1 MRHGSRPL
9 ALALGAT
16 ALLGA
21 TAPIAPDGAAV
32 TIVAKNLR
40 NDRGVVR
47 ACLTNQA
54 DRFPNCDDPA
64 RSFTTVGQA
73 SGTVTLEFHDVP
85 PGRYAVA
92 LLHDE
97 NGNGKADRAA
107 MMIPKEGFG
116 FSRDAKVRFG
126 PPRFGEA
133 AFDVSA
139 GASEQ
144 LTIRMRYLL

>member
-1 MRHGSRPL
+1 MRHRQRPF
-9 ALALGAT
+9 ALAVTAAALIGA
-16 ALLGA
+16 
-21 TAPIAPDGAAV
+21 IAPVPSGADV
-32 TIVAKNLR
+32 TVVAKNLR

-54 DRFPNCDDPA
+54 ERFPTCDDPE
-64 RSFTTVGQA
+64 RSFKAVGDA
-73 SGTVTLEFHDVP
+73 AGTVTLVFHDVP

-133 AFDVSA
+133 AFDVVA
-139 GASEQ
+139 GGHEQ
-144 LTIRMRYLL
+144 QVIRMRYML

>member
-1 MRHGSRPL
+1 MRHRSRPFAL
-9 ALALGAT
+9 ALAVP

-21 TAPIAPDGAAV
+21 TTPAPPGADV
-32 TIVAKNLR
+32 TVVAKNLR

-47 ACLTNQA
+47 GCLTPVQ

-64 RSFTTVGQA
+64 RSYKSVGHA
-73 SGTVTLEFHDVP
+73 ADTVTMVFRDVP

-97 NGNGKADRAA
+97 NNNGKADRAA
-107 MMIPKEGFG
+107 LLIPKEGFG

-126 PPRFGEA
+126 PPRFGDA
-133 AFDVSA
+133 AFDVES
-139 GASEQ
+139 GGDEQ
-144 LTIRMRYLL
+144 QVIKMRYLL

>member
-9 ALALGAT
+9 ALALAAT

-21 TAPIAPDGAAV
+21 TAPAAPNSAEV
-32 TIVAKNLR
+32 TILAKNLR

-47 ACLTNQA
+47 ACLTKQA

-64 RSFTTVGQA
+64 RSFTTVSRA
-73 SGTVTLEFHDVP
+73 SGIVTLEFHDVP

-133 AFDVSA
+133 AFNVNA

-144 LTIRMRYLL
+144 LTIKMRYLL